1 MQLAVPG
8 LSVIIVNYNSGTYAC
23 DCIQSLLKQEGISLE
38 VIVVDN
44 ASQDDSLAIL
54 RTTFADRI
62 TLIESKEN
70 LGFGRANNLAAGVAT
85 KEFLLV
91 LNPDTEIADTQA
103 LSLLIGYLKQH
114 LEFGMVGPAILEPR
128 KKKQV
133 MPRLRYPLARH
144 LKYTTQIKGLPG
156 QIAWLLGACM
166 LMRRSVYK
174 EIHGF
179 DPDYFLYGEDADI
192 CLRLRQRGY
201 EIGYYPQVSI
211 THVSGASEIG
221 ADSFDKWL
229 RKKRGVFLFC
239 SKHFDRRDA
248 LRIVR
253 SESFKSSVYVF
264 FMRLKKTLSFNDS
277 VCGLD
282 KANRLLATKVAAA
295 EVIAKLSY

>member
-8 LSVIIVNYNSGTYAC
+8 LSVVIVNYNSGTYAC
-23 DCIQSLLKQEGISLE
+23 DCIQSLLKQEGVSLE

-44 ASQDDSLAIL
+44 ASQDSSLDIL
-54 RTTFADRI
+54 RTRFADQI

-91 LNPDTEIADTQA
+91 LNPDTEIADIQA
-103 LSLLIGYLKQH
+103 LSMLTGYLKQH
-114 LEFGMVGPAILEPR
+114 PELGMVGPAILEPR

-133 MPRLRYPLARH
+133 MPRLRYPLARN
-144 LKYTTQIKGLPG
+144 LKHTTQIKSLPG

-166 LMRRSVYK
+166 LMRRSVYE

-192 CLRLRQRGY
+192 CLRLRQHGY
-201 EIGYYPQVSI
+201 AIGYYPQVAI
-211 THVSGASEIG
+211 AHVSGASEIG
-221 ADSFDKWL
+221 ANSFDKWL

-239 SKHFDRRDA
+239 SKHFDRRDT

-253 SESFKSSVYVF
+253 YETFKSSVYLILIW
-264 FMRLKKTLSFNDS
+264 LKEVLSFNRS
-277 VCGLD
+277 EQRAD
-282 KANRLLATKVAAA
+282 KVNRLRATKAAAA
-295 EVIAKLSY
+295 EIIARLST